1 MAGIE
6 APEYQVNVSQ
16 ENSINKFAVQGEENS
31 RVLTLHLVETVQTV
45 TALGETVIR
54 QNPLDLTGCTVR
66 LYVKKPD
73 GNATFT
79 DGTIVDTGAS
89 GTQNTVTFTLSQQTT
104 AAAGNAHCTVAVFGS
119 NGTELKATGITLNIA
134 ADDMEQ
140 TIVSTSEFV
149 SLAEALNKAESAEK
163 IATDSAAEV
172 NQTVSVASTELQ
184 SLKTQSS
191 DIAAAETARVDAEG
205 KRVTAES
212 DRATAEGIRQT
223 AETARSDAES
233 QRTNNESTRQ
243 TAEATRAAAESS
255 RADAEGKRITA
266 ETARAGAETVRVDAE
281 GKRVTAETARVD
293 AEGKRMSAET
303 SRAAS
308 ESKRVTAETSR
319 ADAEAARA
327 TAEQAR
333 QTAESSRQTAETARE
348 SASQAAVNNADAA
361 TERANTAAK
370 AAEDVVGGDLLIDKP
385 DGTAG
390 YNRLYIDDVQTVARD
405 TKTTIPAMRTIDT
418 QPTFKLYGYSHQDGV
433 PTPENPIDPVS
444 LQSPLKVT
452 IGTTDYSIPLT
463 ASDTEKY
470 PDGLELRAV
479 KNHGT
484 SILDSRDYIGLG
496 EDGRWKIYQNVNKK
510 VVQGVEGEDSGS
522 GHPNQQIY
530 TPDQSRIA
538 HNSLW
543 LNSYTDLAWPAGVN
557 TGAYWICYYNNTSY
571 YWFDGNKYT
580 LEQIQA
586 MEKQHPMVI
595 LYGTYKTT
603 VIDLSDDAQT
613 VLNKMRSAISPLANG
628 TTLDITSTA
637 EMDIISRSE
646 MTKKQEQIDSN
657 AANIA
662 ENAANIAETVSSK
675 TGVHGLRWFD
685 KKLQAKSGGNWDDI
699 SAVPRAFATY
709 GVIWHYTQSSPA
721 LERTDDSAAFTATAT
736 NGATA
741 GHSDFDDKP
750 IYKDIKICNVVNREV
765 VAYEGEAGFKRDGS
779 SGDVMLEIPK
789 FYYKVTDD
797 GTNRYLQLS
806 DVSLDGFSI
815 APRHAPCA
823 DYPNGL
829 DKIYVGAYESTSGYK
844 SISGAAPLVN
854 LTRAQFRAGFAGRG
868 AGYCQADWATQFE
881 IQILYLIETAHLNS
895 QLVVGNGNVNSPA
908 AINTGGSDSV
918 AGMTGCADKD
928 SPSIA
933 VKYRG
938 LENLWGNIFEWRD
951 GINFDDGLIYVC
963 TNPSKYADDTAA
975 DYTALSYSKA
985 PSDGYISAIGLD
997 ANIPWA
1003 QLPTAVAGSDST
1015 YLCDECHFNTAGWRV
1030 ACVGGYWNSKSVAG
1044 LFFASSNNNSLHYYS
1059 GNGSRLLI
1067 LPES

>member
-79 DGTIVDTGAS
+79 DGTIVATGAD
-89 GTQNTVTFTLSQQTT
+89 GNPNTVTFVLSQQTT

-163 IATDSAAEV
+163 IAEDSAAEI
-172 NQTVSVASTELQ
+172 NQTVSAASTELQ

-191 DIAAAETARVDAEG
+191 DIATAETVRVDAEG

-212 DRATAEGIRQT
+212 DRVAAEGKRQT

-233 QRTNNESTRQ
+233 QRTSNESTRQ
-243 TAEATRAAAESS
+243 TAESGRATAEAS
-255 RADAEGKRITA
+255 RASEESKRATA
-266 ETARAGAETVRVDAE
+266 ETARASAEQTRVQQESGRATAETVRVDAE
-281 GKRVTAETARVD
+281 SARV
-293 AEGKRMSAET
+293 
-303 SRAAS
+303 
-308 ESKRVTAETSR
+308 
-319 ADAEAARA
+319 

-333 QTAESSRQTAETARE
+333 QTAESGRQTAETARE
-348 SASQAAVNNADAA
+348 S
-361 TERANTAAK
+361 
-370 AAEDVVGGDLLIDKP
+370 
-385 DGTAG
+385 G
-390 YNRLYIDDVQTVARD
+390 YNSMQTALAGKADVTHV
-405 TKTTIPAMRTIDT
+405 
-418 QPTFKLYGYSHQDGV
+418 
-433 PTPENPIDPVS
+433 
-444 LQSPLKVT
+444 
-452 IGTTDYSIPLT
+452 
-463 ASDTEKY
+463 
-470 PDGLELRAV
+470 
-479 KNHGT
+479 
-484 SILDSRDYIGLG
+484 
-496 EDGRWKIYQNVNKK
+496 
-510 VVQGVEGEDSGS
+510 
-522 GHPNQQIY
+522 
-530 TPDQSRIA
+530 
-538 HNSLW
+538 
-543 LNSYTDLAWPAGVN
+543 
-557 TGAYWICYYNNTSY
+557 
-571 YWFDGNKYT
+571 
-580 LEQIQA
+580 
-586 MEKQHPMVI
+586 
-595 LYGTYKTT
+595 
-603 VIDLSDDAQT
+603 
-613 VLNKMRSAISPLANG
+613 
-628 TTLDITSTA
+628 
-637 EMDIISRSE
+637 
-646 MTKKQEQIDSN
+646 
-657 AANIA
+657 
-662 ENAANIAETVSSK
+662 AETVSSES
-675 TGVHGLRWFD
+675 GVHGLRWFD

-721 LERTDDSAAFTATAT
+721 FERTDDSAAFTATAT

-815 APRHAPCA
+815 APRHAPCD

-829 DKIYVGAYESTSGYK
+829 DKIYVGTYEASSEYK
-844 SISGAAPLVN
+844 SISGQAPLVN

-881 IQILYLIETAHLNS
+881 LQALYAVEMAHLNS

-918 AGMTGCADKD
+918 AGMTGCADKA
-928 SPSIA
+928 SYSIA

-938 LENLWGNIFEWRD
+938 LENLWGNVNEWHD
-951 GINFDDGLIYVC
+951 GINFNSEIIYVC

-975 DYTALSYSKA
+975 DYATLSYSKA

-997 ANIPWA
+997 ASIPWV
-1003 QLPTAVAGSDST
+1003 QLPTATAGSNST
-1015 YLCDECHFNTAGWRV
+1015 YLCDKYSQFEGWRV
-1030 ACVGGYWNSKSVAG
+1030 AVVGGKWDSGSNAG
-1044 LFFASSNNNSLHYYS
+1044 LFQISSGSGSNIYYS
-1059 GNGSRLLI
+1059 DVGSRLLI